1 MIEQILPADL
11 AAWFARDAS
20 AQAVLLDVRE
30 PWEVQTA
37 SVRARG
43 FALVAIPMNEL
54 PGRLG
59 ELEPGQRIACLC
71 HHGARSQHVAT
82 FLGQHGFGQLANVAG
97 GIDAWARQLDASVP
111 RY

>member
-1 MIEQILPADL
+1 MIEQIFPADL
-11 AAWFARDAS
+11 AAWFDRDAS

-37 SVRARG
+37 SVVARN
-43 FALVAIPMNEL
+43 FTLLAIPMNQIPARLAEL
-54 PGRLG
+54 GPD
-59 ELEPGQRIACLC
+59 QRIACLC

-82 FLGQHGFGQLANVAG
+82 FLSQHGFEQLANVAG
-97 GIDAWARQLDASVP
+97 GIDAWSRQVDASVP